1 MLDGIAERRADART
15 DEFRGAFLT
24 SHRATAACARELA
37 RLHDAIAD
45 GLEAWGIGTP
55 RAGDDANL
63 ADVPV
68 VRRTPER
75 CLVQVGPVALTLA
88 WLQRAH
94 ATVADGELLVVVW
107 SGAVAVQAPR
117 SFERAALRAGASSAT
132 PVWEIVLTATGES
145 EAEWAWMST
154 TIADATLSSATLAD
168 QCLDQLR
175 AAHAERAH
183 AR

>member
-1 MLDGIAERRADART
+1 MLDGIAERHADART
-15 DEFRGAFLT
+15 EEYRGAYLT
-24 SHRATAACARELA
+24 SHRATAGCARELA

-45 GLEAWGIGTP
+45 GLAAWGVGTP
-55 RAGDDANL
+55 HAGDDASL
-63 ADVPV
+63 ADAPV

-75 CLVQVGPVALTLA
+75 CLVQVGPVALTIA

-94 ATVADGELLVVVW
+94 GTVADGELLVVVW

-117 SFERAALRAGASSAT
+117 SFERTAQRAGASSAT

-145 EAEWAWMST
+145 EAEWAWT
-154 TIADATLSSATLAD
+154 PVGVGDVTLSSAMLAD
-168 QCLDQLR
+168 QCIERLR
-175 AAHAERAH
+175 AAHAERAR